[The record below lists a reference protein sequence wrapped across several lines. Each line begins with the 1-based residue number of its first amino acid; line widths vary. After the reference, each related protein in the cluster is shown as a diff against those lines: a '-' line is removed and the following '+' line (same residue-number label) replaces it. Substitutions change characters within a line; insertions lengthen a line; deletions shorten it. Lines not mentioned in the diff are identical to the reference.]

1 MKKKNKKNT
10 ENQAFDFIKSLNT
23 IIEDCAKYNCRNEK
37 SFQETKEFMKINH
50 PELFLNEDANHDSIV
65 FDFCEKKHQDEV
77 LAYNLKKTIL
87 DVIEN
92 HK

>member
-1 MKKKNKKNT
+1 MNKKNIKNT
-10 ENQAFDFIKSLNT
+10 ENQAFDFVKSLNT
-23 IIEDCAKYNCRNEK
+23 IIEDGEKYNCRNEK
-37 SFQETKEFMKINH
+37 YFQETKEFMKKNH
-50 PELFLNEDANHDSIV
+50 PELFLNEDSEDNIV
-65 FDFCEKKHQDEV
+65 FDFCEKKHQDVV